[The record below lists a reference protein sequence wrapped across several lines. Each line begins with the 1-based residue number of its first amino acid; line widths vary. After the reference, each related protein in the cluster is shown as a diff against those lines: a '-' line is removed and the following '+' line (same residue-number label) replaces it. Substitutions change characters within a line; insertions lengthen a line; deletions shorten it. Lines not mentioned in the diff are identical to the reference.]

1 MTTGVG
7 PSHKK
12 LMVLDSQAAFPESL
26 LLMAV
31 LDASNN
37 FPQEHLRS
45 LDVQAQST
53 PNSAPDQSS
62 QKPKLLDQDATTKV
76 SEADMGQLQ
85 VRQKDRKSLT
95 SHFHNT
101 VSTFKDTLLVHSPQ
115 INPLFK
121 RILLRQTAYANS
133 SDVSDVFHGLLSGN
147 NPCRKPSRF
156 ESDSS
161 SGSHHVDKEITVST
175 ENIST
180 LPPLLRTES
189 FIQREKNCLEMTT
202 NKFIEQRGGSLLK
215 TIR

>member
-12 LMVLDSQAAFPESL
+12 LMVLDSQADFPESL

-62 QKPKLLDQDATTKV
+62 QKPKLLDQDVTTKV

-85 VRQKDRKSLT
+85 VRQKAIQRHAPRPLT
-95 SHFHNT
+95 
-101 VSTFKDTLLVHSPQ
+101 
-115 INPLFK
+115 
-121 RILLRQTAYANS
+121 ANQ
-133 SDVSDVFHGLLSGN
+133 
-147 NPCRKPSRF
+147 
-156 ESDSS
+156 
-161 SGSHHVDKEITVST
+161 
-175 ENIST
+175 ST
-180 LPPLLRTES
+180 LQTDPFTS
-189 FIQREKNCLEMTT
+189 SCLC
-202 NKFIEQRGGSLLK
+202 KFK
-215 TIR
+215 